1 LQLNLKSEFEFYFT
15 TIRDC
20 GIHFAIQRDLQI
32 INKHRTDRMGSF
44 LCDTFNHNVD
54 AVCNIYGI

>member
-1 LQLNLKSEFEFYFT
+1 LPINLKGEFEFYFT

-20 GIHFAIQRDLQI
+20 VINFAIQRDLQI

-44 LCDTFNHNVD
+44 LCDSF
-54 AVCNIYGI
+54 